1 MEKLGVIHSWN
12 ADRGFGL
19 ITPVEGRG
27 DVFAHASAIA
37 GEGLKE
43 LDRGVPVAF
52 TDKAVTRK
60 GRRTREAVT
69 LRALRI
75 KDGVPVDDRAAR
87 AAKAS

>member
-12 ADRGFGL
+12 NDRGFGL

-27 DVFAHASAIA
+27 DVFAHVSVME

-43 LDRGVPVAF
+43 LDRGVPVAY

-60 GRRTREAVT
+60 GRRGREAT
-69 LRALRI
+69 SLRALRI
-75 KDGVPVDDRAAR
+75 KNGVPVDDRAIR
-87 AAKAS
+87 AAQAS